1 MKLLM
6 VLLLTTLT
14 GCSQRFD
21 CPYKDGVRCMRLSE
35 VDKQI
40 SAGKL
45 TQKPNAKPFK
55 RGEPQKISDSPFRTQ
70 EEVLTVWIAPYQT
83 EDGTYHEEKRLHF
96 VARPA
101 EWLDTANEIKDE
113 DEALTENH

>member
-1 MKLLM
+1 MKM
-6 VLLLTTLT
+6 VIALFLIALT
-14 GCSQRFD
+14 GCSQHFD
-21 CPYKDGVRCMRLSE
+21 CPYKDGVRCLRLSE

-45 TQKPNAKPFK
+45 TQKPNAKPLK
-55 RGEPQKISDSPFRTQ
+55 RVAAQQVPDSPFRTQ